1 MDKREII
8 VELQPYID
16 HPPVDARTAHSQAC
30 SNDGVTIDRWFDTWV
45 SNIRENNRKF
55 GSFAE
60 HSLGK
65 IWNLLG
71 NSPCIVAGS
80 GPSLKKTVEILKD
93 RPKGMR
99 LVSCLHNFHY
109 MEDHD
114 AQVDF
119 YVSLDAGPVTVEEV
133 SEGGSRSEEEYWEL
147 TKNRILI
154 CYIGTSPELLKKW
167 RGKVYFFNAPVPHDG
182 FREKVSEIEPFNL
195 WVESGGNVLGASMMV
210 TKGFLGSQ
218 TIIFIGAD
226 FSFSNEEKRTFH
238 AWDSKYDKDIGR
250 CMRAVDIYGNTV
262 LTWQSYHNFKL
273 WFDVVSQRVP
283 GIYIN
288 SSSAGIMGSYREG
301 NIRQIVQMPLEKA
314 YEMFSVHEIKRDQC
328 MNPENDDRK
337 VFI

>member
-16 HPPVDARTAHSQAC
+16 HPPVDARSAHAQAC
-30 SNDGVTIDRWFDTWV
+30 TNDGVTIDKWHDTWI
-45 SNIRENNRKF
+45 SNIRANKERF
-55 GSFAE
+55 GSFKD

-65 IWNLLG
+65 RWNYFE
-71 NSPCIVAGS
+71 NQPCIVAGS
-80 GPSLKKTVEILKD
+80 GPSLKKTVGMLKD
-93 RPKGMR
+93 RPGSIG

-114 AQVDF
+114 ARVDF

-147 TKNRILI
+147 TQDKDLL
-154 CYIGTSPELLKKW
+154 CYIGTSPKLLEKW
-167 RGKVYFFNAPVPHDG
+167 KGRVYFFNAPVPHDS
-182 FREKVSEIEPFNL
+182 FRDKVNEIEPFNL
-195 WVESGGNVLGASMMV
+195 WVESGGNVLGASMMAA
-210 TKGFLGSQ
+210 KGFLGSQ

-238 AWDSKYDKDIGR
+238 AWDSKYDKNIGR
-250 CMRAVDIYGNTV
+250 CMRAVDIYGNSV

-314 YEMFSVHEIKRDQC
+314 YEMFSVHEIKKSQVE
-328 MNPENDDRK
+328 NPEIEDRK